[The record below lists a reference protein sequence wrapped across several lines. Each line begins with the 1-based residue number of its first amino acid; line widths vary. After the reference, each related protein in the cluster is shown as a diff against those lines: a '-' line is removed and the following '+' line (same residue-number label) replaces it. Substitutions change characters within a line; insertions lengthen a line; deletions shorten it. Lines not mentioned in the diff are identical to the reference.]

1 MYKYEF
7 RGKKYT
13 EQDIA
18 NQAAEVGMSVKDYL
32 SLRIFHL

>member
-18 NQAAEVGMSVKDYL
+18 AQAAEFDPTMPVKDYIEYL
-32 SLRIFHL
+32 F